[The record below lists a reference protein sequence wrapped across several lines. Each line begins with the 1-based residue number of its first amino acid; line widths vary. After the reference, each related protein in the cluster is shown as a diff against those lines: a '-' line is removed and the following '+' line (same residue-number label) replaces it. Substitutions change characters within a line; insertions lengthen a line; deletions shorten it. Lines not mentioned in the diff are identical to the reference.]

1 LTLWGNL
8 QRSSGSLASL
18 REWASGKGMRESGRR
33 KKKWE
38 GTEREGRRKGGEEG
52 QKRGIGKGN
61 RRIRRGERERKRK

>member
-1 LTLWGNL
+1 
-8 QRSSGSLASL
+8 
-18 REWASGKGMRESGRR
+18 MRESGRR